1 MEYSSSMKSNKTM
14 KFTGK
19 WIKLENTLLSD
30 VIHTQKEK
38 KNWSMFFLIFFSSS
52 KFKNMNIIWSN
63 QINLESQK

>member
-38 KNWSMFFLIFFSSS
+38 KKKLKHVLSHLFFFLVPSLKI
-52 KFKNMNIIWSN
+52 
-63 QINLESQK
+63 

>member
-38 KNWSMFFLIFFSSS
+38 KTEACSFSFVFFLVPSLKI
-52 KFKNMNIIWSN
+52 
-63 QINLESQK
+63 

>member
-38 KNWSMFFLIFFSSS
+38 KNWSMFFLICFF
-52 KFKNMNIIWSN
+52 F
-63 QINLESQK
+63 